1 MSNVLSPVFSE
12 LVAGDSLACDNAAPL
27 VLVESASAEITE
39 SATGT
44 ITATATDRNGQTLTY
59 AWTQVSGSA
68 ATLTGTDTA
77 TLSFTPAAIT
87 ADEELVF
94 EVAVSDGVTTVTQ
107 QSTVMVK
114 NEAVATVPVT
124 ESKSSG
130 GGSFGF
136 IALLLTPLVLFNRRR
151 KSVSK

>member
-1 MSNVLSPVFSE
+1 M
-12 LVAGDSLACDNAAPL
+12 
-27 VLVESASAEITE
+27 
-39 SATGT
+39 
-44 ITATATDRNGQTLTY
+44 
-59 AWTQVSGSA
+59 
-68 ATLTGTDTA
+68 
-77 TLSFTPAAIT
+77 
-87 ADEELVF
+87 
-94 EVAVSDGVTTVTQ
+94 TQ

-136 IALLLTPLVLFNRRR
+136 IALLLTPLVWFNRRR

>member
-1 MSNVLSPVFSE
+1 M
-12 LVAGDSLACDNAAPL
+12 
-27 VLVESASAEITE
+27 
-39 SATGT
+39 
-44 ITATATDRNGQTLTY
+44 
-59 AWTQVSGSA
+59 
-68 ATLTGTDTA
+68 
-77 TLSFTPAAIT
+77 SFTPAAIT

-124 ESKSSG
+124 EAKSSG

-136 IALLLTPLVLFNRRR
+136 IALLLTPLVWFNRRR
-151 KSVSK
+151 KNVSK